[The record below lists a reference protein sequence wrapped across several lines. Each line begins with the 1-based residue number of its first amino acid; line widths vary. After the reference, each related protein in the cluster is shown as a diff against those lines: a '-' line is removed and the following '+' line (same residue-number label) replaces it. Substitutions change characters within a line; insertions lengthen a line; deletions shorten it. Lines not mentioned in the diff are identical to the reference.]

1 MMGLKTFRTVAL
13 GEFIPY
19 EWLTKPLK
27 EMLKSKESEEGDQSK
42 EEKSNVLAN
51 MGVMLVILVV
61 LIFVIALL
69 VLCICLCKRCTKIQN
84 LVKKVKAKIFWNSV
98 LRFILQSYLK
108 TTLGCL
114 FAISLMSFGDKNKI
128 INACMSIAM
137 LIALVGFPF
146 LFAVILHKNRGTLNI
161 QEMKDKIGSLYLGMR
176 TNTWIQRLYSSVF
189 LFRRLMYCILT
200 IVCIQQPNILIHVFL
215 LTNIIY
221 VTYLG
226 YSDVN
231 DTQLA
236 RQMEFFNEM
245 GLQMIT

>member
-1 MMGLKTFRTVAL
+1 
-13 GEFIPY
+13 
-19 EWLTKPLK
+19 
-27 EMLKSKESEEGDQSK
+27 
-42 EEKSNVLAN
+42 
-51 MGVMLVILVV
+51 
-61 LIFVIALL
+61 
-69 VLCICLCKRCTKIQN
+69 
-84 LVKKVKAKIFWNSV
+84 
-98 LRFILQSYLK
+98 
-108 TTLGCL
+108 
-114 FAISLMSFGDKNKI
+114 
-128 INACMSIAM
+128 MSIAM

-146 LFAVILHKNRGTLNI
+146 LFAVILHKNRGTLNS

-236 RQMEFFNEM
+236 RRMEFFNEM
-245 GLQMIT
+245 GLQMITYHLALFPLCLTLEGEELLGWSMIAFVGFVFLGNVTVMVVIAIKAGIRKLYLRKLKNMTALKVKQLRE